1 MAEEDRRRSLVT
13 GASAGIGEAFAR
25 RLARDGYDVTL
36 VARRRDRLDGLAG
49 EIGREHG
56 VTAEVMEADLVT
68 GEGCGRVE
76 EYLRAN
82 EIDVLVNNAGFGT
95 FGEFHALPLE
105 REVDEI
111 RLNVLALVRLT
122 HAALAGMVERGRGGV
137 INLASMAA
145 FQPIPHNATYAATK
159 AYVLHF
165 SEAVH
170 EEVRKSGVTVTA
182 VCPGPV
188 RTEFQEV
195 AGIDA
200 DKFPTGWTEVET
212 VIDVAMNAMRGG
224 RAYCIPGAVNQ
235 MMAASVRM
243 APRFMAR
250 QLAGSFTKR
259 AAEGSPR

>member
-1 MAEEDRRRSLVT
+1 
-13 GASAGIGEAFAR
+13 
-25 RLARDGYDVTL
+25 
-36 VARRRDRLDGLAG
+36 
-49 EIGREHG
+49 
-56 VTAEVMEADLVT
+56 
-68 GEGCGRVE
+68 
-76 EYLRAN
+76 
-82 EIDVLVNNAGFGT
+82 VNNAGFGT
-95 FGEFHALPLE
+95 FGEFHTLPLE
-105 REVDEI
+105 REVEEI
-111 RLNVLALVRLT
+111 KLNVLALVRLT
-122 HAALAGMVERGRGGV
+122 HAALQGMVARGRGGI
-137 INLASMAA
+137 INVASMAG

-170 EEVRKSGVTVTA
+170 EEVRASGVTVTA

-200 DKFPTGWTEVET
+200 DRFPTPWTEVDT

-224 RAYCIPGAVNQ
+224 RAYSIPGTVNQ
-235 MMAASVRM
+235 MMAAGIRV

-259 AAEGSPR
+259 AAEGGPT